1 MKMAFPTTK
10 CCLKNKPIKQMRKI
24 TFLFLL
30 FLAGQSFADQ
40 QDSIVERIFNEMY
53 NQHYFRA
60 EEMLRTNQNNIDSVF
75 FAVLSV
81 DMSYWKN
88 VTGTN
93 TPDYKTFE
101 TDLQQLSPANPVS
114 TTQQAIRLVT
124 LSYQL
129 RYELKRF
136 KLIKAI
142 STRQETKALFTSLKT
157 SEELPAGQQELY
169 QLYSALFQYFDNYLK
184 PFFVSGKKENCNDA
198 LNKMARLYQSES
210 RITKTLV
217 AYFLGKTWLKY
228 ENNPKNAV
236 GYFLWL
242 HKNYPENQ
250 KFEELLAECNNQLR

>member
-1 MKMAFPTTK
+1 MESRTTE
-10 CCLKNKPIKQMRKI
+10 CCLKTKPIKQMRK
-24 TFLFLL
+24 LALLL
-30 FLAGQSFADQ
+30 FVFLGSQCFASP
-40 QDSIVERIFNEMY
+40 QDSLVERIFNEMY
-53 NQHYFRA
+53 NQHYGQA
-60 EEMLRTNQNNIDSVF
+60 EEMLRANKDNIDSIF

-88 VTGTN
+88 VTGTD
-93 TPDYKTFE
+93 TPDYPAFE
-101 TDLQQLSPANPVS
+101 SDLQQFSPANPTS
-114 TTQQAIRLVT
+114 STQQAIRLVT

-157 SEELPAGQQELY
+157 NEELPPEQQELY

-184 PFFVSGKKENCNDA
+184 PFFVSDKKENCSEA
-198 LNKMARLYQSES
+198 LTNMTSLYQSES

-228 ENNPKNAV
+228 ENDVQNAV
-236 GYFLWL
+236 SYFQWL
-242 HKNYPENQ
+242 HNSYPENIR
-250 KFEELLAECNNQLR
+250 FEELLDECNKQLN

>member
-1 MKMAFPTTK
+1 
-10 CCLKNKPIKQMRKI
+10 MRKLTI
-24 TFLFLL
+24 LL
-30 FLAGQSFADQ
+30 FLFISSQCFSST
-40 QDSIVERIFNEMY
+40 QDSLVERIFNEMY
-53 NQHYFRA
+53 NQHYSRA
-60 EEMLRTNQNNIDSVF
+60 EEMLRTNKDDIDSVF

-88 VTGTN
+88 VTGTD
-93 TPDYKTFE
+93 TPDYPAFE
-101 TDLQQLSPANPVS
+101 TDLQQLSPTNPTS

-142 STRQETKALFTSLKT
+142 STRQETKALFSLLKPNET
-157 SEELPAGQQELY
+157 LPPEQQELY

-184 PFFVSGKKENCNDA
+184 PFFVSDKTENCSKA
-198 LNKMARLYQSES
+198 LITMAGLYQSES

-228 ENNPKNAV
+228 ENEPENAIEYFQWLNKSYPKNI
-236 GYFLWL
+236 
-242 HKNYPENQ
+242 
-250 KFEELLAECNNQLR
+250 KFDELLTECNKQLN

>member
-1 MKMAFPTTK
+1 
-10 CCLKNKPIKQMRKI
+10 MRKI
-24 TFLFLL
+24 AILLFLL
-30 FLAGQSFADQ
+30 INIQAFASPK
-40 QDSIVERIFNEMY
+40 DSIVERIFNEMY
-53 NQHYFRA
+53 NQHYTQA
-60 EEMLRTNQNNIDSVF
+60 EEMLHANQNNIDSIF

-93 TPDYKTFE
+93 SPNYETFE
-101 TDLQQLSPANPVS
+101 NDLQRFSLINTTTS
-114 TTQQAIRLVT
+114 TQQAIHLVT

-157 SEELPAGQQELY
+157 NEELPPEQQELY

-184 PFFVSGKKENCNDA
+184 PFFVANKKENCNEA
-198 LNKMARLYQSES
+198 LTKMTQLYQSEN

-228 ENNPKNAV
+228 ENDPENAIE
-236 GYFLWL
+236 YFQWL
-242 HKNYPENQ
+242 HKRYPENI
-250 KFEELLAECNNQLR
+250 KFEELLAECNEQLN